1 MHHKKATIIKT
12 NAHLPEISVYKKFL
26 EKLNFNVIID
36 VDKNYRKKNIDLVW
50 FFAGIQKSL
59 INAKMIIVD
68 YRSRST
74 GYFYL
79 LKDLI
84 KIFTNRSNLN
94 IFCHKDL
101 IFYLSKYI
109 LRKKT
114 YYLPMGSFCKYKVL
128 KKKYDFIHIGA
139 ISKLKTNSDF
149 YELIYDLSKKYKI
162 ILIGK
167 IDQANIKKLKRI
179 KKNLKI
185 INKNLP
191 INILSKYIN
200 QSKFGISWY
209 SYDNYLKGQISTKIL
224 DYDVCKL
231 PILCNDSHVNNYTF
245 KHYSIKNFFYYKIKS
260 KINLNFSYKKS
271 KKNLSFN
278 DIFKRSELYK
288 DLCKLPIIK
297 K

>member
-1 MHHKKATIIKT
+1 M
-12 NAHLPEISVYKKFL
+12 V
-26 EKLNFNVIID
+26 
-36 VDKNYRKKNIDLVW
+36 R
-50 FFAGIQKSL
+50 
-59 INAKMIIVD
+59 
-68 YRSRST
+68 
-74 GYFYL
+74 
-79 LKDLI
+79 LI
-84 KIFTNRSNLN
+84 KQ
-94 IFCHKDL
+94 
-101 IFYLSKYI
+101 I
-109 LRKKT
+109 LK
-114 YYLPMGSFCKYKVL
+114 
-128 KKKYDFIHIGA
+128 
-139 ISKLKTNSDF
+139 
-149 YELIYDLSKKYKI
+149 
-162 ILIGK
+162 
-167 IDQANIKKLKRI
+167 
-179 KKNLKI
+179 
-185 INKNLP
+185 
-191 INILSKYIN
+191 SKYIN